1 MLSPSLSVFYFFV
14 RCQQICFA
22 RFAYIGRKYLSIGN
36 VYTFI
41 LGGRLLRIIIA
52 ALFLFFN
59 ITIFYLQNGL
69 KAILFKGIPPIL
81 KLH

>member
-41 LGGRLLRIIIA
+41 LGGR
-52 ALFLFFN
+52 FLKVYIVNCAFLYHHYF
-59 ITIFYLQNGL
+59 IRKMT
-69 KAILFKGIPPIL
+69 
-81 KLH
+81 

>member
-1 MLSPSLSVFYFFV
+1 MFSPCLSVFYFFV

-41 LGGRLLRIIIA
+41 LGGISLKIHIVNCA
-52 ALFLFFN
+52 FFVPSLF
-59 ITIFYLQNGL
+59 Y
-69 KAILFKGIPPIL
+69 P
-81 KLH
+81 